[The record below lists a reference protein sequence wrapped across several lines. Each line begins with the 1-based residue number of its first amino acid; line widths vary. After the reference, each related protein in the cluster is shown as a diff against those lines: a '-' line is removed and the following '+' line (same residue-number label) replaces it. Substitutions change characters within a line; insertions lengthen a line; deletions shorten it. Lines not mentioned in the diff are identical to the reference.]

1 MARHWADGLVNEC
14 LEYEPTPSP
23 VADVAE
29 SESAIVLVDVEY
41 VSPVVTSVPAPS
53 APVVDM
59 SAKLCTDELR
69 RLCQKRGFK
78 WRNAHGKGKH
88 LSKSEMIELLEIPF

>member
-1 MARHWADGLVNEC
+1 MYATQLQITAR
-14 LEYEPTPSP
+14 
-23 VADVAE
+23 VA
-29 SESAIVLVDVEY
+29 
-41 VSPVVTSVPAPS
+41 
-53 APVVDM
+53 DM

-88 LSKSEMIELLEIPF
+88 LSKSEMIELLEMPF